1 MRLALAFLF
10 SATTTRA
17 ISTFTTGSSKV
28 RLGLC
33 QVAVTPDKE
42 KNIANMRKQLSIAKD
57 KGAELI
63 SLPECWNSPYSNA
76 AFPQYAEAVPKVGE
90 QTSEAANPSIH
101 ALCNEAKKLGIWL
114 IGGSIPEREND
125 KLFNTCVV
133 INPEGSII
141 GKHRKVHLFDIDVPG
156 KIRFIESETLT
167 PGNEVTV
174 VSTPWGGVGIG
185 ICYDIRFPEYAMLMR
200 QKGNLDKI
208 NIFLF
213 KFLLQ

>member
-1 MRLALAFLF
+1 M
-10 SATTTRA
+10 
-17 ISTFTTGSSKV
+17 
-28 RLGLC
+28 
-33 QVAVTPDKE
+33 
-42 KNIANMRKQLSIAKD
+42 
-57 KGAELI
+57 
-63 SLPECWNSPYSNA
+63 
-76 AFPQYAEAVPKVGE
+76 
-90 QTSEAANPSIH
+90 
-101 ALCNEAKKLGIWL
+101 
-114 IGGSIPEREND
+114 
-125 KLFNTCVV
+125 V